1 MKLPSFLKI
10 STWLTTVLATGSL
23 PVFSHAEEN
32 PFQVSGP
39 FYELVSRYY
48 NIGIGLAIIS
58 SILVIIFG
66 GYRMVTSAGKPSGI
80 ESGKKMIFNA
90 LFGLTLAL
98 LSAVLLNFLN
108 PRILN
113 PGA

>member
-1 MKLPSFLKI
+1 MKLPSF
-10 STWLTTVLATGSL
+10 SHVSVWLTTVVLAGSV
-23 PVFSHAEEN
+23 PAVSRAQEN
-32 PFQVSGP
+32 PFQVGGP

-48 NIGIGLAIIS
+48 NIGIGIAVIAAI
-58 SILVIIFG
+58 LMIIFA
-66 GYRMVTSAGKPSGI
+66 GYRMVTSAGKPAAL
-80 ESGKKMIFNA
+80 ESGKRMIFNA